1 MAKVSLRNMSGQQ
14 VGDLELTGALFEAV
28 PNVPLLHQAV
38 VAEQANMRQG
48 THDTKTRSE
57 VRGGGKKPFR
67 QKGTGRARQGSI
79 NAPQYYHGGI
89 AFGPTPRSYHK
100 AFPKKM
106 KRGAIKCAM
115 SCRLADEA
123 LVIVDEIKLDKISTR
138 TAVAFLDSVG
148 AYDRA
153 LLVLDT
159 MTDEIRKSFR
169 NIPGV
174 ELRVAP
180 AISVRDLLN
189 AKTIIMTRAAVE
201 KLREVFV

>member
-1 MAKVSLRNMSGQQ
+1 MAKVSLRNMSGNEI
-14 VGDLELTGALFEAV
+14 GDLELTGALFEAA
-28 PNVPLLHQAV
+28 PNVPLMHQAV

-57 VRGGGKKPFR
+57 VRGGGRKPFR
-67 QKGTGRARQGSI
+67 QKGTGRARQGTI

-89 AFGPTPRSYHK
+89 VFGPTPRSHNK
-100 AFPKKM
+100 LLPKKM
-106 KRGAIKCAM
+106 KRGAMKSAM

-123 LVIVDEIKLDKISTR
+123 LVIVDELKLDTISTK
-138 TAVAFLDSVG
+138 AAAAFLDSVG
-148 AYDRA
+148 AYGKA
-153 LLVLDT
+153 LVVLDT

-180 AISVRDLLN
+180 VISVRDILN
-189 AKTIIMTRAAVE
+189 AKTIVMTRAAVE
-201 KLREVFV
+201 KMQEVFA